1 MTRDPRFDL
10 LFEPVKIGPVSAPN
24 RFYQV
29 PHCTGMGHQLPAT
42 LVAMRE
48 VKAEGGWGVVNTEYC
63 SIHPS
68 ADDQPAPFASLWDE
82 GDLVNL
88 SRMADAVHRHGA
100 LAGVELWYGGLRS
113 SNLQTRETPLGPVSL
128 PSYGEPWQCARMDKA
143 DIVEYRRWHREAAL
157 RAMQAGID
165 IVYVYAAH
173 TYLLAQFLDPAVN
186 QRTDEYGG
194 SLANRARLL
203 REVVADTREL
213 IGHRCAIA
221 TRIEVLN
228 EDDSRDGRD
237 ELLAM
242 LAPDIDLFDVTVSDY
257 SHEMGASRFVKE
269 ASLESHVAHVRK
281 LVNKPVV
288 SVGRFTSPETM
299 LSQVRRGILD
309 LVGAARPSIADPFLP
324 AKIREGR
331 LDDIRECIGCNICYA
346 MDGRGVA
353 VRCTQNPAMGEER
366 RRGWHPERVNIA
378 RKRDKVLVVGA
389 GPAGLEAALTAA
401 RRGHDVS
408 LAEASRELG
417 GRLLWE
423 TRLPGL
429 AEWIRVR
436 DWRQHQLSK
445 LSNVEVF
452 RESPMD
458 AASVTEFDAEHV
470 VIATGSQWRVN
481 GQGRT
486 SAQPVSG
493 FDDTRVVA
501 PEAVVS
507 GAAVKSPVVVYDDDH
522 YYVASALAEHLARC
536 GHMVTYVTSESLVSA
551 WSTYTAE
558 QPRVHR
564 RLAELDIR
572 IITSHAAKP
581 AGKGEAE
588 LSCIFTGK
596 VQKVPCECFVPVTS
610 REPDDS
616 LWQSLRVAG
625 QVSLHRI
632 GDCHAPG
639 IIAQAVHGGHA
650 IGRALGD
657 TPGAPQRDR
666 VVLA

>member
-1 MTRDPRFDL
+1 
-10 LFEPVKIGPVSAPN
+10 
-24 RFYQV
+24 
-29 PHCTGMGHQLPAT
+29 
-42 LVAMRE
+42 
-48 VKAEGGWGVVNTEYC
+48 
-63 SIHPS
+63 
-68 ADDQPAPFASLWDE
+68 
-82 GDLVNL
+82 
-88 SRMADAVHRHGA
+88 
-100 LAGVELWYGGLRS
+100 
-113 SNLQTRETPLGPVSL
+113 
-128 PSYGEPWQCARMDKA
+128 
-143 DIVEYRRWHREAAL
+143 
-157 RAMQAGID
+157 
-165 IVYVYAAH
+165 
-173 TYLLAQFLDPAVN
+173 
-186 QRTDEYGG
+186 
-194 SLANRARLL
+194 L